1 MADFLKSY
9 NKLEIYEGVYSNN
22 PVDKGG
28 ETFRGISRPYH
39 PDWKG
44 WELIDAAKDG
54 DNFYNDLLGSSELA
68 DMVKNF
74 YRENYWNS
82 FRGDDLFSQLIA
94 DELLEITV
102 NLGLPDGIEIIQS
115 VINLLNRNEKLYF
128 DIIVDCIF
136 GDETLKTLKISLNKN
151 GERLFFNVM
160 NFYQAMQ
167 YILIMEGTPDN
178 ELFIGWFK
186 RVEVLK

>member
-9 NKLEIYEGVYSNN
+9 NKLKVYEGVYNNN

-28 ETFRGISRPYH
+28 ETFRGISRHYH

-44 WELIDAAKDG
+44 WKLIDFAKEG
-54 DNFYNDLLGSSELA
+54 DNFYNDLLGDSELA
-68 DMVKNF
+68 VMVKDF
-74 YRENYWNS
+74 YRENYWNN
-82 FRGDDLFSQLIA
+82 FRGDDLANQVIA
-94 DELLEITV
+94 DELLELTV
-102 NLGLPDGIEIIQS
+102 NLGLLDGIEIIQS
-115 VINLLNRNEKLYF
+115 VINLLNRNEKLYY
-128 DIIVDCIF
+128 DIIVDGIL

>member
-9 NKLEIYEGVYSNN
+9 NKLKVYEGVYSSNS
-22 PVDKGG
+22 VDKGG
-28 ETFRGISRPYH
+28 ETFRGISRHYH

-44 WELIDAAKDG
+44 WKLIDAAKEG
-54 DNFYNDLLGSSELA
+54 DNFYNELLGSSELA
-68 DMVKNF
+68 EMVKIF
-74 YRENYWNS
+74 YRKKYWNN

-94 DELLEITV
+94 DELLELSV
-102 NLGLPDGIEIIQS
+102 NLGLLDGIEIIQS
-115 VINLLNRNEKLYF
+115 VINLLNRNEKLYY
-128 DIIVDCIF
+128 DIIVDGIF

-167 YILIMEGTPDN
+167 YILVMEGTPDN
-178 ELFIGWFK
+178 ELFIGWFE

>member
-9 NKLEIYEGVYSNN
+9 DKLKVYEGVYSNN
-22 PVDKGG
+22 PLDKGG

-39 PDWKG
+39 PEWKG
-44 WELIDAAKDG
+44 WELIDAAKEG
-54 DNFYNDLLGSSELA
+54 DNFYNDLLGDVELTNL
-68 DMVKNF
+68 VKNF
-74 YRENYWNS
+74 YREKYWNN
-82 FRGDDLFSQLIA
+82 FRGDDLFNQLIA
-94 DELLEITV
+94 DELLELSV
-102 NLGLPDGIEIIQS
+102 NLGLLDGVEIIQS

-128 DIIVDCIF
+128 DIIVDGMF
-136 GDETLKTLKISLNKN
+136 GDETMKTLKISLNKN
-151 GERLFFNVM
+151 GERLFFNAM

-178 ELFIGWFK
+178 ELFIGWFD